1 MSTPMTN
8 HLSTPAQAPT
18 RSGRHV
24 SEVAMDAD
32 KYHQM
37 LGLADFFD
45 ASGADMRERARL
57 GTAILTD
64 PDVVDSAELSQAT
77 YARAEEDVRAA
88 TTGKQGLLTRS
99 VELDADALVV
109 RATVLTYRW
118 IDELQAA
125 AFKTLGSIAGRAIG
139 YLAPEVALGGAIV
152 SAGLIETDSLDRDG
166 VAAYL
171 NELADSHPDLMDHM
185 ADGGGLL
192 EGLQMRSLLT
202 AGVMSTSSGTTAA
215 RGGLRAIGVDTFPP
229 DAASAL
235 RDAAAGFGEISTE
248 APATE
253 SASDSALP
261 ASIQDLMVK
270 LVSADR
276 RISVQRIGAGR
287 YIAYLPGN
295 KAHEGG
301 RLRLV
306 GADNATYVR
315 QVVRAIEQAVE
326 GADTTEGP
334 ARVMLVGSS
343 YGGAA
348 AAEIAAAATSR
359 AFVVDQVV
367 TAGAPSAQVPSIP
380 EPTRVLSLEDRADPV
395 ALLGSLINADV
406 ANRVTVVY
414 DGSATD
420 AQPYVSGGRAADE
433 AQHPGLRAEIR
444 RIQELGYLA
453 G

>member
-1 MSTPMTN
+1 MTN
-8 HLSTPAQAPT
+8 RSPQPPT
-18 RSGRHV
+18 TVGRGITDGGI
-24 SEVAMDAD
+24 EAD

-37 LGLADFFD
+37 LALADFFD
-45 ASGADMRERARL
+45 TSAADMRERARL
-57 GTAILTD
+57 GTEILTD
-64 PDVVDSAELSQAT
+64 DDVVDSAELSQT
-77 YARAEEDVRAA
+77 TFARAEEEILAA

-171 NELADSHPDLMDHM
+171 NELAASNPELMDHM

-202 AGVMSTSSGTTAA
+202 VGVMATDSGAAAA
-215 RGGLRAIGVDTFPP
+215 RGGLRTIGVEAFPA
-229 DAASAL
+229 DATSAL
-235 RDAAAGFGEISTE
+235 RDAAAGFEELTVE
-248 APATE
+248 APAPE
-253 SASDSALP
+253 SVGVSPLP
-261 ASIQDLMVK
+261 ASIEDLMVN
-270 LVSADR
+270 LVNADR

-306 GADNATYVR
+306 GGDTATYVR
-315 QVVRAIEQAVE
+315 QVVRAIEQAVAGEDRSE
-326 GADTTEGP
+326 GT

-348 AAEIAAAATSR
+348 AAEIAAAASSS

-367 TAGAPSAQVPSIP
+367 TAGAPAAQVPSIP
-380 EPTRVLSLEDRADPV
+380 EQTRVLSLEE
-395 ALLGSLINADV
+395 I
-406 ANRVTVVY
+406 
-414 DGSATD
+414 
-420 AQPYVSGGRAADE
+420 GRA
-433 AQHPGLRAEIR
+433 HV
-444 RIQELGYLA
+444 
-453 G
+453 